1 MIVTPVKV
9 TLHSSPY
16 VSNLAIK
23 GVYDE
28 EFVEKAGLV
37 EMGN

>member
-1 MIVTPVKV
+1 MIATPVKV
-9 TLHSSPY
+9 TLHSSPQA
-16 VSNLAIK
+16 SNLVIK

-28 EFVEKAGLV
+28 EFVEKVGFV